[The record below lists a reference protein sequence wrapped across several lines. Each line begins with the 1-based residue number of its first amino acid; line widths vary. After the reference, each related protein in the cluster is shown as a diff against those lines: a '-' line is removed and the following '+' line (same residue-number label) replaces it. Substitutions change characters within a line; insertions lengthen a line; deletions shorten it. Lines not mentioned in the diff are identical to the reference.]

1 MFEPTGPFSPQVGWP
16 RLARQQG
23 GEFGGRGNL
32 QENLGGACHAARL
45 LPCQWFFAA
54 KSGGK
59 NGGKRGEKHQH
70 VGKTW
75 GKHAQKNQTIQTIT
89 PDDGCMVLGALGAS
103 NLLHFKKN
111 AGLSWRSRLLAIL
124 CRWVSGNEGYDI
136 AILCPHRQLA
146 LCNDFLK
153 KSMGNSGS

>member
-1 MFEPTGPFSPQVGWP
+1 MFEPTGPFSPQVVSLAPPGSSTRWGVWWQRQPP
-16 RLARQQG
+16 RESWWRVPRRPPPAIPVIFCCKIWWEKWRKAWG
-23 GEFGGRGNL
+23 KTSTCW
-32 QENLGGACHAARL
+32 EN
-45 LPCQWFFAA
+45 
-54 KSGGK
+54 
-59 NGGKRGEKHQH
+59 RGETCTKESN
-70 VGKTW
+70 
-75 GKHAQKNQTIQTIT
+75 A

-103 NLLHFKKN
+103 NLLHVKKD

-153 KSMGNSGS
+153 K